1 MGIINT
7 NLKVINPS
15 QPSKYFEGEF
25 LVDTGA
31 QYTVIPLDIWK
42 KIGLKPQRKQKFIL
56 ADGKIVER
64 QIGGAYIEYEG
75 VRATSPIVLGEKN
88 DSFIMGVVTLES
100 LGLSINPFTRKIYS
114 AKLML

>member
-1 MGIINT
+1 MGIVNT
-7 NLKVINPS
+7 FLKIINPVE
-15 QPSKYFEGEF
+15 PKKFYEGEF

-31 QYTVIPLDIWK
+31 QYTVVPLSVWK

-64 QIGGAYIEYEG
+64 QIGGAYVEFEG
-75 VRATSPIVLGEKN
+75 VQATTPIVLGEKN

-100 LGLSINPFTRKIYS
+100 LGLSINPFTRKLYS